1 MSSVL
6 NENEMKEIRRLIQ
19 VAKLYYQLN
28 YSQNKIAKELGISRP
43 SVSRLLQ
50 EAKDKGIVTITIN
63 DSLADVQKH
72 SEAIKERYGLKACI
86 IANVPKYEEEI
97 IKQGIGKAAANY
109 VRNIVKA
116 GDIISATWGTTI
128 FEVARNMQYKNV
140 NGVKVVQ
147 LNGGVTY
154 SETNTYATEILQ
166 YLGKAFDTS
175 PYYLPLPAVV
185 DDETVKKVIMGD
197 RHIRSVLNL
206 AQQANIALFTVGDRN
221 KDSALVKVGYLMEQD
236 LIMLEEMKFVGDIC
250 SRFIDIDGN
259 ICCQELNTRTIGI
272 ELDELTKKEQSILV
286 AGGYNKIDGIIGAL
300 KGKYANVL
308 VTDQYTA
315 EELLINDAQ

>member
-1 MSSVL
+1 
-6 NENEMKEIRRLIQ
+6 MKEIRRLIQ

-50 EAKDKGIVTITIN
+50 EAKDKEIVTITIN
-63 DSLADVQKH
+63 DSLEEVQNN
-72 SEAIKERYGLKACI
+72 SEIIKERYGLKACI
-86 IANVPKYEEEI
+86 IANIPKYDEEI

-109 VRNIVKA
+109 VRTITKT
-116 GDIISATWGTTI
+116 GDIISATWGTTV
-128 FEVARNMQYKNV
+128 FEVARNMQHKNIS
-140 NGVKVVQ
+140 GVKVVQ

-154 SETNTYATEILQ
+154 SETNTYANEILQ

-175 PYYLPLPAVV
+175 PYFLPLPAVV
-185 DDETVKKVIMGD
+185 DDEMVKNVILGD

-206 AQQANIALFTVGDRN
+206 AEQANIALFTVGDRN
-221 KDSALVKVGYLMEQD
+221 KDSALVKVGYLTEHD
-236 LIMLEEMKFVGDIC
+236 LTILEEKEFVGDIC
-250 SRFIDIDGN
+250 SRFIDADGE
-259 ICCQELNTRTIGI
+259 ICYPKLNARTIGI
-272 ELDELTKKEQSILV
+272 ELDELTKKENSILV
-286 AGGYNKIDGIIGAL
+286 AGGYNKIGGIIGAL

-315 EELLINDAQ
+315 AELLVSDINE